1 MKRKQFLTTA
11 IGASIMTIGSIRA
24 LGEFLG
30 PQDTRM
36 PVLFIGHGSPMNAL
50 EDNAQTKGWQKVA
63 ASIPQPKAIICV
75 SAHWLTRG
83 TYVTATPVPETIHD
97 FGGFPPELF
106 AAQYPAPGDPA
117 LAAETKQLITK
128 AEVGLDHEWGLDHG
142 TWSIL
147 KKMYPDANIPV
158 LQLSIDY
165 YKSPQY
171 HYELAQELNA
181 LRNKGVLII
190 GSGNVV
196 HNLGMVDFRRLNDP
210 VGFGFDWALEFDAA
224 IRKAISSGD
233 HSALVNYQA
242 IGKSAQLA
250 VPTPDHYY
258 PLLYAAGIAG
268 NKAEATIF
276 NDVAMG
282 GSLTM
287 TSIMWA

>member
-11 IGASIMTIGSIRA
+11 IGASIMTLGSLKA
-24 LGEFLG
+24 LGEFLA
-30 PQDTRM
+30 PQDGTM

-50 EDNAQTKGWQKVA
+50 EDNSFSQSWRKVA
-63 ASIPQPKAIICV
+63 AGIPRPQAIICI

-83 TYVTATPVPETIHD
+83 THVTATPHPETIHD
-97 FGGFPPELF
+97 FGGFPPALF
-106 AAQYPAPGDPA
+106 ATQYPAPGNPDLA
-117 LAAETKQLITK
+117 LETQQLITK
-128 AEVGLDHEWGLDHG
+128 APVGLDQEWGLDHG

-147 KKMYPDANIPV
+147 VHMYPDAQIPV

-165 YKSPQY
+165 YQSPRY

-181 LRNKGVLII
+181 LRKKGVLII

-196 HNLGMVDFRRLNDP
+196 HNLGMVDYQRMSDP
-210 VGFGFDWALEFDAA
+210 KGYGFDWALEFDAHIKEA
-224 IRKAISSGD
+224 ILTGD
-233 HSALVNYQA
+233 HSALIDYQT
-242 IGKSAQLA
+242 IGKAAKLA

-268 NKAEATIF
+268 SKAQPTIF
-276 NDVAMG
+276 NDVPMG

-287 TSIMWA
+287 TSIQWA